1 MLSFIAFKK
10 GCAYMIPDNIRKL
23 RKKNHMSQ
31 DELAEKLG
39 VSRQSVSLWENG
51 QTQPTI
57 ENIIALAKVFDVSS
71 DEILMGTDAAGNA
84 HAAEPTAVPTTQP
97 TIQPII
103 QPTVYAPA
111 EPAPQEK
118 KSAPVWPII
127 LVALALL
134 VICAALY
141 YELVLKENG
150 SLWGGTS
157 SAPAD
162 ISASSTGAAISQGGQ
177 SGSGQQGSSGQQG
190 GGTVQKKDIFE
201 ECKKFAIENGHLNGD
216 YTIYQQSAGKYGGR
230 DNEYFSVS
238 YWGDSDMVEFCL
250 HCPLS
255 ETFSINFYI
264 RMRGGYNGKYE
275 YCTSRY
281 YRDTGKS
288 YRSAYGYIDPA
299 VFSRNYPL
307 SCSEYNG
314 PTDGQDDFM
323 EESRV
328 GICDLIDL
336 IGAFVRTEN
345 TGLNFSDFDFVNF
358 G

>member
-1 MLSFIAFKK
+1 
-10 GCAYMIPDNIRKL
+10 MIPDNIRNL
-23 RKKNHMSQ
+23 RKRNHMSQ

-57 ENIIALAKVFDVSS
+57 ENIIALAKVFNVSS
-71 DEILMGTDAAGNA
+71 DEILMGTDAAGSA
-84 HAAEPTAVPTTQP
+84 HAAEPTAVPT
-97 TIQPII
+97 IQPII
-103 QPTVYAPA
+103 QPTVQPPVDPAPR
-111 EPAPQEK
+111 PAPQEK

-127 LVALALL
+127 LVALVLL
-134 VICAALY
+134 LICAALY
-141 YELVLKENG
+141 YELVLKVEE
-150 SLWGGTS
+150 S
-157 SAPAD
+157 SAD
-162 ISASSTGAAISQGGQ
+162 DTSALRGESAVSEDVGVSQGGQ
-177 SGSGQQGSSGQQG
+177 SGSGQQGGSDQQG

-201 ECKKFAIENGHLNGD
+201 ACKKFAIENGHLNGD
-216 YTIYQQSAGKYGGR
+216 YSMYQQPSNKYGGQ

-255 ETFSINFYI
+255 DTFSINFYI

-307 SCSEYNG
+307 SCSEYTG

-336 IGAFVRTEN
+336 IKNFVASEN
-345 TGLNFSDFDFVNF
+345 TGLNFSNFGFVNF

>member
-1 MLSFIAFKK
+1 
-10 GCAYMIPDNIRKL
+10 MIPDNIRKL

-57 ENIIALAKVFDVSS
+57 ENIIALAKVFNVSS
-71 DEILMGTDAAGNA
+71 DVILMESDAGDTSADA
-84 HAAEPTAVPTTQP
+84 SAAPAVP

-103 QPTVYAPA
+103 QPAVYAPA

-134 VICAALY
+134 LICAALY
-141 YELVLKENG
+141 YELVMKENG
-150 SLWGGTS
+150 SLWGGAS

-177 SGSGQQGSSGQQG
+177 GGSGQQSGSDQQGGSGQQG

-216 YTIYQQSAGKYGGR
+216 YSMYQQSAGKYGGR

-238 YWGDSDMVEFCL
+238 YWGDTDKVEFCL

-275 YCTSRY
+275 YCTSKY

-307 SCSEYNG
+307 NCSEYNG

-336 IGAFVRTEN
+336 IGVFVRTEN
-345 TGLNFSDFDFVNF
+345 TGLSFSDFEFVNF